1 MYLDFFSFF
10 FFFFF
15 YFIFLTFSSLG
26 FSSLALEN
34 DSNGISI
41 SVGLNILI
49 TWLTRRNL
57 LLNVLLC
64 FWMYVHQFYL
74 QLAYYKISSIM
85 QGGHWCSFLLIKMWA
100 SMNLCPL
107 YVIEFWTLTLDPWIF
122 IIKVIFKWTL
132 FINSFYLR

>member
-1 MYLDFFSFF
+1 MSSKEVQNIFLMYLD

-49 TWLTRRNL
+49 T
-57 LLNVLLC
+57 
-64 FWMYVHQFYL
+64 
-74 QLAYYKISSIM
+74 
-85 QGGHWCSFLLIKMWA
+85 
-100 SMNLCPL
+100 
-107 YVIEFWTLTLDPWIF
+107 
-122 IIKVIFKWTL
+122 
-132 FINSFYLR
+132 